1 MKKIKDKW
9 KGLRITLNYFGKSN
23 NRFGLKKKIILLEEN
38 KIHSLSDLIEL
49 NKTNLKETKIYN
61 NNTNKLSK
69 DNTFRNYLRKSKDN
83 INNDNNNNFES
94 IKIKDFEKTK
104 NFNFFNYFQNMR
116 YFNRINSC
124 RRILSSC
131 RTPSINSIKNISCD
145 DEKKE
150 EIKKEKKV
158 TNKNRIKF
166 EQYKKNKILGMSKI
180 DINKIISNYIQ
191 KNKKDNDVF
200 NQKNRKINNNLKHQ
214 NSFRNSPRIKKNN
227 NYITNITYRKNKNSN
242 DNTKRCDSLR
252 SMHKTSNYLSLR
264 DSDIELNNDVI
275 FQQKLLYFKH
285 KKENNSKKNNAIIFP
300 KKKYYLNN
308 INFQKAKKNF
318 NNFIKKKTTSFVDAS
333 TNTDFINNQ

>member
-83 INNDNNNNFES
+83 INNDNNNFES

-124 RRILSSC
+124 RRILS
-131 RTPSINSIKNISCD
+131 KY
-145 DEKKE
+145 E
-150 EIKKEKKV
+150 V
-158 TNKNRIKF
+158 
-166 EQYKKNKILGMSKI
+166 
-180 DINKIISNYIQ
+180 
-191 KNKKDNDVF
+191 
-200 NQKNRKINNNLKHQ
+200 
-214 NSFRNSPRIKKNN
+214 
-227 NYITNITYRKNKNSN
+227 
-242 DNTKRCDSLR
+242 
-252 SMHKTSNYLSLR
+252 
-264 DSDIELNNDVI
+264 
-275 FQQKLLYFKH
+275 FQQ
-285 KKENNSKKNNAIIFP
+285 N
-300 KKKYYLNN
+300 
-308 INFQKAKKNF
+308 
-318 NNFIKKKTTSFVDAS
+318 
-333 TNTDFINNQ
+333 

>member
-1 MKKIKDKW
+1 
-9 KGLRITLNYFGKSN
+9 
-23 NRFGLKKKIILLEEN
+23 
-38 KIHSLSDLIEL
+38 
-49 NKTNLKETKIYN
+49 
-61 NNTNKLSK
+61 
-69 DNTFRNYLRKSKDN
+69 
-83 INNDNNNNFES
+83 
-94 IKIKDFEKTK
+94 
-104 NFNFFNYFQNMR
+104 MR

-131 RTPSINSIKNISCD
+131 RTPSINPIKNISCGG
-145 DEKKE
+145 EENK

-166 EQYKKNKILGMSKI
+166 EQYKKKKIFGMSKI

-214 NSFRNSPRIKKNN
+214 NSSFRNNSKIKKNN
-227 NYITNITYRKNKNSN
+227 NYITNITHRKNKNSN

-264 DSDIELNNDVI
+264 DSDIELNSDVI

-285 KKENNSKKNNAIIFP
+285 KKENNSKKKYCDNFS
-300 KKKYYLNN
+300 KKEILFK
-308 INFQKAKKNF
+308 
-318 NNFIKKKTTSFVDAS
+318 
-333 TNTDFINNQ
+333 